1 MPEQNTKKGA
11 RLTEFF
17 RRMLEASAA
26 GNSGEALGLITETL
40 NAVEDEHSGVPNDP
54 TGPRADERMFPP
66 IERYHF
72 AIEGRPDLDGYRQK
86 GHDTII
92 AGNGAILI
100 RVRNTMKTIFEKA
113 GRDGRKVG
121 L

>member
-1 MPEQNTKKGA
+1 MEKGA
-11 RLTEFF
+11 RLHELF
-17 RRMLEASAA
+17 RRMSAA
-26 GNSGEALGLITETL
+26 PAAGSADEALELITEIL

-72 AIEGRPDLDGYRQK
+72 AIEGRPDLQGYRQK
-86 GHDTII
+86 AHDTII

-100 RVRNTMKTIFEKA
+100 RVRKTMKTMFEKP
-113 GRDGRKVG
+113 GRDGRKVDP
-121 L
+121 

>member
-1 MPEQNTKKGA
+1 MEKRA
-11 RLTEFF
+11 RLDEFLRRVTE
-17 RRMLEASAA
+17 APAA
-26 GNSGEALGLITETL
+26 GGADEALGLLTEILT
-40 NAVEDEHSGVPNDP
+40 AVEDEHSGVPNEP
-54 TGPRADERMFPP
+54 TGPRADERMFAP

-86 GHDTII
+86 VHDTII

-100 RVRNTMKTIFEKA
+100 RVRKTLKTVFEKP
-113 GRDGRKVG
+113 GLDGRKVE

>member
-1 MPEQNTKKGA
+1 MEKGA
-11 RLTEFF
+11 RLAEFF
-17 RRMLEASAA
+17 RRMIEAPAA
-26 GNSGEALGLITETL
+26 GNADAALGMITETL
-40 NAVEDEHSGVPNDP
+40 NAVEDEHSGIPNDP

-66 IERYHF
+66 IERYYF

-86 GHDTII
+86 AHDTII

-100 RVRNTMKTIFEKA
+100 RVRKTMKTIFEKP
-113 GRDGRKVG
+113 GRDGRKVD

>member
-1 MPEQNTKKGA
+1 M
-11 RLTEFF
+11 TE
-17 RRMLEASAA
+17 APAA
-26 GNSGEALGLITETL
+26 GNGDAALELITKIL

-72 AIEGRPDLDGYRQK
+72 AVEGRPDLDGYRQRA
-86 GHDTII
+86 HDTII
-92 AGNGAILI
+92 ASNGAIVI
-100 RVRNTMKTIFEKA
+100 RVRKSMKTIFEKP
-113 GRDGRKVG
+113 GLDGRKVD